1 MSNAYELR
9 VCMDIGS
16 QTHQVAI
23 GLSSGE
29 ILEEFG
35 MSHTPADIQL
45 FLDKLES
52 YKERHHLPVV
62 VAMESY
68 NGHGRP
74 IDQHVL
80 NKGYRLLNV
89 NNHKLAQFK
98 KVFPGAN
105 KNDVID
111 TRKMFELFTLRDHL
125 PLAKNVLQEVV
136 RSPEINEKLKRITRR
151 RRALVNEKVTIVNRL
166 HSDLQAISP
175 GLSSITGSV
184 DNLWFLRFLTLKD
197 DIRQLAR
204 VHYSTLLKING
215 VGKVYAISIKE
226 WQESAIFSD
235 DAAWVGEMVIRDGRR
250 ILELMREISDLE
262 KQIKRLSQES
272 TIARRLRTIGGFGNI
287 CAAELAGEIGTIER
301 FESEASLALYLGM
314 AILDNS
320 SGKYQGTKQS
330 KHVNYNAKAA
340 MMTAV
345 ARHIPTSSQ
354 SKLYYEKKRKEGKRH
369 NQAIRSLGRHLVR
382 VIWSMI
388 KKERDYKNKE

>member
-1 MSNAYELR
+1 MTAAYELR

-16 QTHQVAI
+16 QSHQVAI

-45 FLDKLES
+45 FLNKLET
-52 YKERHHLPVV
+52 YKAQHHLPVV

-68 NGHGRP
+68 NGHARP
-74 IDQHVL
+74 IDQYVL

-98 KVFPGAN
+98 KVFPGAS
-105 KNDVID
+105 KSDVID

-136 RSPEINEKLKRITRR
+136 CPPEINEKLKRITRR
-151 RRALVNEKVTIVNRL
+151 RRSLVNEKVSIVNRL
-166 HSDLQAISP
+166 QSDLQAISP

-184 DNLWFLRFLTLKD
+184 DNLWFLRFLTLKG

-204 VHYSTLLKING
+204 VHYPTLLKIHG
-215 VGKVYAISIKE
+215 VGKIYANAIKE
-226 WQESAIFSD
+226 WQETASFSI
-235 DAAWVGEMVIRDGRR
+235 DAAWVGEMVIRDGKR
-250 ILELMREISDLE
+250 ILELMSEISNLE
-262 KQIKRLSQES
+262 KQIEILSRES
-272 TIARRLRTIGGFGNI
+272 TFASRLKSIGGFGNI
-287 CAAELAGEIGTIER
+287 CAAELAGEIGTLER

-314 AILDNS
+314 AVLDNS
-320 SGKYQGTKQS
+320 SGKYSGTKES
-330 KHVNYNAKAA
+330 KHVNYHAKMA
-340 MMTAV
+340 MMTAT
-345 ARHIPTSSQ
+345 ARHIPTSTQ

-369 NQAIRSLGRHLVR
+369 NQAVRSLGRHMVR

-388 KKERDYKNKE
+388 KKERDYENKE

>member
-1 MSNAYELR
+1 MTAAYELR

-16 QTHQVAI
+16 QSHQVAI

-45 FLDKLES
+45 FLNKLES
-52 YKERHHLPVV
+52 YQEAHHLPVV

-68 NGHGRP
+68 NGHARP

-80 NKGYRLLNV
+80 KKGYRLMNV

-98 KVFPGAN
+98 KVFPGAS
-105 KNDVID
+105 KSDVID
-111 TRKMFELFTLRDHL
+111 TRKMFELFTMQDCL

-136 RSPEINEKLKRITRR
+136 RSPEVNEKLKRITRR
-151 RRALVNEKVTIVNRL
+151 RRALVNEKVCIVNRL

-184 DNLWFLRFLTLKD
+184 DNLWFLRFLTSKN
-197 DIRQLAR
+197 DIKQLAR
-204 VHYSTLLKING
+204 IHYSTLLKING
-215 VGKVYAISIKE
+215 VGKAYANAIKE
-226 WQESAIFSD
+226 WQETAAFSE
-235 DAAWVGEMVIRDGRR
+235 DATWVGEMVIRDGKRV
-250 ILELMREISDLE
+250 LELLSEISSLD
-262 KQIKRLSQES
+262 KQIEVLSQES
-272 TIARRLRTIGGFGNI
+272 RIACRLKTIGGFGNI
-287 CAAELAGEIGTIER
+287 CAGELAGEIGTVDR

-314 AILDNS
+314 AVLDNS
-320 SGKYQGTKQS
+320 SGKYQGTKGS
-330 KHVNYNAKAA
+330 KHVNYNAKSA

-345 ARHIPTSSQ
+345 ARHVHTSTQ

-369 NQAIRSLGRHLVR
+369 NQAVRSLGRHMVR

-388 KKERDYKNKE
+388 KKERDYENK

>member
-1 MSNAYELR
+1 MATAYELR

-16 QTHQVAI
+16 QSHQVAI

-35 MSHTPADIQL
+35 MSHTPVDIQL
-45 FLDKLES
+45 FLNKLES
-52 YKERHHLPVV
+52 YKEQHHLPVV

-68 NGHGRP
+68 NGHARP
-74 IDQHVL
+74 IDQYVL

-98 KVFPGAN
+98 KVFPGAS
-105 KNDVID
+105 KSDVID

-136 RSPEINEKLKRITRR
+136 RSPEVNEKLKRITRR
-151 RRALVNEKVTIVNRL
+151 RRLLVNEKVSIMNRL
-166 HSDLQAISP
+166 QSDLQAVSP
-175 GLSSITGSV
+175 GLSTITGGV

-215 VGKVYAISIKE
+215 VGKVYASAIQT
-226 WQESAIFSD
+226 WQETAAFSA
-235 DAAWVGEMVIRDGRR
+235 DAAWVGEMVIRDGKR
-250 ILELMREISDLE
+250 ILELISEISSLE
-262 KQIKRLSQES
+262 KQIETLTQSS
-272 TIARRLRTIGGFGNI
+272 MLASRLRTIGGFGVV
-287 CAAELAGEIGTIER
+287 CAAELAGEIGTVDR

-314 AILDNS
+314 AVLDNS
-320 SGKYQGTKQS
+320 SGKYSGTKES
-330 KHVNYNAKAA
+330 KHVNYHAKMA
-340 MMTAV
+340 MMTAT
-345 ARHIPTSSQ
+345 ARHIPTSTQ

-369 NQAIRSLGRHLVR
+369 NQAVRSLGRHMVR

-388 KKERDYKNKE
+388 KKERDYENKE